1 MTMPG
6 TPEGSGNPVV
16 PPSAETPPSAPPA
29 EVDLETPLEERTYT
43 KAEMQSVRAEAAARR
58 VEARDLKAAQDAW
71 FDGLDD
77 RGDFDYLL
85 NMAKKLNTDPHASR
99 QELLDLAERL
109 GKDLGVG
116 TTPPPAADD
125 KDKPLT
131 RADLEKIDFDKEV
144 ARQQVL
150 LKQEAASFSDDTYK
164 FEDGRE
170 EFARLLWIAQND
182 PEVSKA
188 GAKRLESAAAKIKAH
203 DEATGKAAVAA
214 YIESVR
220 SGASQFPPASAPA
233 GGAPAAAPGAGSPKG
248 WKAASES
255 AMEKLIRGTA

>member
-1 MTMPG
+1 MTMPDL
-6 TPEGSGNPVV
+6 TNAAV
-16 PPSAETPPSAPPA
+16 PPSAETPPSPNTAPPA

-116 TTPPPAADD
+116 TTPPPADD

-131 RADLEKIDFDKEV
+131 RADLEKIEFDKEV